1 MKNLMLVMLLF
12 LGTATSS
19 QARNLY
25 LNGID
30 ISSARHQNLENVQV
44 KIDGQGNIY
53 ISAPHYQVNE
63 ENTYIPLS
71 RWDRRI
77 SGPQHK
83 QGAKPIAKDNLEPAS
98 KDTEQN
104 IESDQTKK

>member
-1 MKNLMLVMLLF
+1 MKNLMLAMMLL
-12 LGTATSS
+12 LVNTTSS

-77 SGPQHK
+77 NGPEHK
-83 QGAKPIAKDNLEPAS
+83 QGAKPIAQDNLEPAS
-98 KDTEQN
+98 QDTEQN
-104 IESDQTKK
+104 IESEQNKK